1 MKKLINEYTAKI
13 ELLDI
18 AITEVQKAITD
29 FRNGKSSVVYF
40 DENDARAFLREFQAK
55 RQCYVQF
62 IKDLED
68 YA

>member
-1 MKKLINEYTAKI
+1 MKKLINEYQPKI

-18 AITEVQKAITD
+18 AIKEVRQALTD
-29 FRNGKSSVVYF
+29 FRNGKSSVKYF
-40 DENDARAFLREFQAK
+40 DENEARVYLKEFETK

-62 IKDLED
+62 IKDIED